1 MVSPGKTASP
11 KRKRAP
17 KPQSPNVVVNWASP
31 SKSRSPGRPQN
42 RPGSCAFHATLNGFM
57 LSSLGRKLV
66 AHYLKMRKNAGFV
79 PGVVNASTCPAVGSG
94 LFWSYVARWLAPGNA
109 TFHKGVNSNLLYQNT
124 VHGNSNISNRPAYR
138 LPGYVKKF
146 TDKMFGTS
154 SPVLVKRDSWS
165 LSNRSPIQRIITN
178 NSGTYKLSH
187 AYVEGGLRFM
197 VSPGNVIRLPHA
209 ICAYIKNGEERI
221 FDSNAPHSVAFNWVD
236 NPNHVRDWYRHF
248 YWRQPYA
255 KAEPGAS
262 GHLRANSS
270 LQNRFGTLPFKETL
284 VVYTLVY
291 IKVNG
296 NSNNINFG

>member
-1 MVSPGKTASP
+1 MSSQKSAPKKT
-11 KRKRAP
+11 P

-31 SKSRSPGRPQN
+31 SKVRSPGRPQN
-42 RPGSCAFHATLNGFM
+42 RPGRCGFHATLNGFM

-66 AHYLKMRKNAGFV
+66 SHHLKMRKNAGFV
-79 PGVVNASTCPAVGSG
+79 PGAVNASTCPAVGSG

-109 TFHKGVNSNLLYQNT
+109 AFHKGVNSNLLYQNT
-124 VHGNSNISNRPAYR
+124 IHGNANAPNKPGYGLPAYVR
-138 LPGYVKKF
+138 TF
-146 TDKMFGTS
+146 SDKMFGAS
-154 SPVLVKRDSWS
+154 NPVLVKHEAWSFRDK
-165 LSNRSPIQRIITN
+165 SPIQRMITN

-187 AYVEGGLRFM
+187 AYVSGGFRF
-197 VSPGNVIRLPHA
+197 RLPSGNMIRVGHA
-209 ICAYIKNGEERI
+209 IAAYIKNGEERI

-255 KAEPGAS
+255 KAEPGTG

-270 LQNRFGTLPFKETL
+270 LQNRFGPLPIKETA
-284 VVYTLVY
+284 VSYTLVY